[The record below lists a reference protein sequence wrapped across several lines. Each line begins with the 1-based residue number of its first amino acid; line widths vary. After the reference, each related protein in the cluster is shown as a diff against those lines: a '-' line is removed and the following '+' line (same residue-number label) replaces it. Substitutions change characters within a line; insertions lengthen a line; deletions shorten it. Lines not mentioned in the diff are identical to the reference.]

1 MFNITMKSDAL
12 PPFLFFYALL
22 TVREEAEEGYVH
34 HYTMCSSVR
43 AMLGTCT
50 VTTNFKSLVDSCTL
64 ALLPHLPCFQLWI
77 TYSVL

>member
-1 MFNITMKSDAL
+1 MFNKTMKSDAL

-34 HYTMCSSVR
+34 HYTMCSVR
-43 AMLGTCT
+43 VMFG
-50 VTTNFKSLVDSCTL
+50 TTNFKSLVDSCTL

-77 TYSVL
+77 IYSIL